1 MDSEVKYLLSL
12 GAVRDRAKIVGEAAE
27 AGKLSHF
34 DVHEERLGGVADF
47 VIGVIKRDFGPNK
60 FDTIPPHGRWQHFE
74 VGNVPRIV
82 DLLEQWK
89 KEGCDDVEIT
99 RRSIDLFFVSVLL
112 DAGAGDHWRY
122 VEPGTGKEYERSEGI
137 AVASLYMFKSLAFSS
152 KKNGDVPVVDGQG
165 LEQLTTSALAEGFQV
180 SDSNPIL
187 GLESRANLLRGLGKS
202 LLAQSEVF
210 GPEGRPGNVVDY
222 MKNTSKDGSTLEI
235 SKFWDTLQTLL
246 IPVWPKD
253 RTVVNGQSI
262 GDAWPLTTLEKQS
275 STASTSQSS
284 NIQPFHKLTQWLAYS
299 LMVPFQ
305 RILGLQ
311 WTGTDSLTA
320 LPEYRNGG
328 LFVDM
333 GVLTLKPESLNKG
346 LKASGGDLPMY
357 KAGDD
362 VIVEWRAMTLVLVDK
377 LYAIVLDKMDG
388 VKLSMAQLLEAGTW
402 KSGREV
408 AAKKRPETKSSPIII
423 ESDGTVF

>member
-1 MDSEVKYLLSL
+1 MLI
-12 GAVRDRAKIVGEAAE
+12 VR
-27 AGKLSHF
+27 
-34 DVHEERLGGVADF
+34 
-47 VIGVIKRDFGPNK
+47 
-60 FDTIPPHGRWQHFE
+60 Q
-74 VGNVPRIV
+74 
-82 DLLEQWK
+82 
-89 KEGCDDVEIT
+89 
-99 RRSIDLFFVSVLL
+99 
-112 DAGAGDHWRY
+112 
-122 VEPGTGKEYERSEGI
+122 
-137 AVASLYMFKSLAFSS
+137 
-152 KKNGDVPVVDGQG
+152 
-165 LEQLTTSALAEGFQV
+165 
-180 SDSNPIL
+180 
-187 GLESRANLLRGLGKS
+187 
-202 LLAQSEVF
+202 
-210 GPEGRPGNVVDY
+210 DY
-222 MKNTSKDGSTLEI
+222 MKSTSKDGSTLDI
-235 SKFWDTLQTLL
+235 AAFWDILQTLL

-262 GDAWPLTTLEKQS
+262 GDAWPLSTLQHSTT
-275 STASTSQSS
+275 TSKDAGS

-333 GVLTLKPESLNKG
+333 GVLTLKQDSLAKG
-346 LKASGGDLPMY
+346 LKASGHDLPMF

-377 LYAIVLDKMDG
+377 LYKIVLERMDG
-388 VKLSMAQLLEAGTW
+388 IQLSMAQLLEAGTW